1 MKEKVPKQNNIDEK
15 HFVNLIK
22 NDCNITLYFTT
33 QANKNI
39 EDVVL
44 NLLVDCFE
52 NRVKLKT
59 C

>member
-1 MKEKVPKQNNIDEK
+1 MQEKVLKQNNIDEK

>member
-1 MKEKVPKQNNIDEK
+1 MQEKALKQNNIDEK

-22 NDCNITLYFTT
+22 NGCNITLYFTT
-33 QANKNI
+33 KANKNI